1 MGDSYGTV
9 KVAAVQAASVFL
21 DREGSTAK
29 ACRLIREAGK
39 AGARVIGFPEGF
51 IPAHPVWYHHHA
63 ATNAIAN
70 RLAVELFKNSVEVP
84 GRETDALCEAAR
96 DANAYV
102 TIGVCEKTP
111 GTIGTMFNSQLYIGP
126 DGRLIRK
133 HQKIMPTVGERL
145 VHMGGYGDTFGA
157 FESEFGPMSG
167 LICGENSNP
176 LAVFALIAE
185 GTRIHVMSWP
195 NHFPTSGDPLRNR
208 VAIDT
213 QAFAQM
219 SKAFVIS
226 ACGTVDER
234 MIEMLKAGPEG
245 EKFLRDPN
253 CCGGSMIVDPLSHII
268 AGPMGA
274 EEGILYADC
283 NLELGIQMKLR
294 HDFAGHYNRPDIF
307 QLHINRA
314 APQLYRVHNDPAAL
328 AGPNGDA
335 LPCPSPAAHGAGQGR
350 RGIIPSPGDTM
361 DVFEAVDSRI
371 ACRWF
376 HRQAGRSCHREGSD
390 REGAARRVRRQP
402 AILVRLCAG
411 ERRNSSN
418 SSASSPNASP
428 TKTRAT
434 SSPSIRSIRSRCSAP
449 TRSAARSMACS
460 FTARS
465 ASTATTR
472 RAASRSTSATSNS
485 STRRSRCSSR
495 STASSAPAN
504 GPTSAATS
512 TPSLIWRAAMASTPA
527 RRRPGR
533 GSTTRSANSSSC
545 RRSRCCS
552 ARIAI
557 GYGDR
562 KHKANDFR
570 SPRAELSEFCKFY
583 GFD

>member
-1 MGDSYGTV
+1 MGDSYGIV

-21 DREGSTAK
+21 DREGSTEK

-39 AGARVIGFPEGF
+39 NGARVIGFPEGF

-63 ATNAIAN
+63 ASGAVAN
-70 RLAVELFKNSVEVP
+70 RLAVELFKNSVEIP
-84 GRETDALCEAAR
+84 GPETDALGAAAR

-102 TIGVCEKTP
+102 VIGVCEKIP

-126 DGRLIRK
+126 DGTLIRK

-157 FESEFGPMSG
+157 FQSEFGPMSG

-234 MIEMLKAGPEG
+234 MIKMLEAGPAG

-253 CCGGSMIVDPLSHII
+253 CCGGSMIVDPLSRIV

-314 APQLYRVHNDPAAL
+314 APQLYRVHNDPAGL
-328 AGPNGDA
+328 AGPDTEA
-335 LPCPSPAAHGAGQGR
+335 L
-350 RGIIPSPGDTM
+350 
-361 DVFEAVDSRI
+361 
-371 ACRWF
+371 
-376 HRQAGRSCHREGSD
+376 
-390 REGAARRVRRQP
+390 
-402 AILVRLCAG
+402 
-411 ERRNSSN
+411 
-418 SSASSPNASP
+418 
-428 TKTRAT
+428 
-434 SSPSIRSIRSRCSAP
+434 SAP
-449 TRSAARSMACS
+449 PPRLMAPDKDAA
-460 FTARS
+460 
-465 ASTATTR
+465 
-472 RAASRSTSATSNS
+472 
-485 STRRSRCSSR
+485 
-495 STASSAPAN
+495 
-504 GPTSAATS
+504 
-512 TPSLIWRAAMASTPA
+512 
-527 RRRPGR
+527 
-533 GSTTRSANSSSC
+533 
-545 RRSRCCS
+545 
-552 ARIAI
+552 
-557 GYGDR
+557 
-562 KHKANDFR
+562 
-570 SPRAELSEFCKFY
+570 E
-583 GFD
+583 